1 MTSFRQLLMIR
12 IPVFYSFHYARDVMR
27 VQQIRNIG
35 VLDDNKPVS
44 PNQWEQVKRG
54 GSHSIQRWIDHNM
67 KYKRCVIVLIGE
79 ETSERPWVRYEIEKA
94 WTDRKAII
102 GIYIHNIRCP
112 RNGLGA
118 KGKNPFDSFTLDNGQ
133 KLSSK
138 VTCFDPLPYNA
149 YNDIARN
156 MPKLVHAAMQS
167 KVLT

>member
-1 MTSFRQLLMIR
+1 MTSFRQSLMIR
-12 IPVFYSFHYARDVMR
+12 IPVFYSFHYTRDVMR

-54 GSHSIQRWIDHNM
+54 GSRSIQRWIDDNM

-112 RNGLGA
+112 RNGLGV
-118 KGKNPFDSFTLDNGQ
+118 KGKNPFDSFTLDIDQ
-133 KLSSK
+133 RLSSI
-138 VTCFDPLPYNA
+138 VTCFDPSPYNA

-156 MPKLVHAAMQS
+156 MPRLVHAAIQQR
-167 KVLT
+167 T